1 MGRVRVNR
9 ALRARLGI
17 LAGGASVAS
26 GAGLAAGLWAGLV
39 AAGGLAMAYCLLVI
53 DVDEPEA
60 TPKESRS
67 W

>member
-1 MGRVRVNR
+1 VSP

-26 GAGLAAGLWAGLV
+26 GAGLGEGLWSGLV
-39 AAGGLAMAYCLLVI
+39 VAGAQLMAYCLLVI

-60 TPKESRS
+60 TPKESRP